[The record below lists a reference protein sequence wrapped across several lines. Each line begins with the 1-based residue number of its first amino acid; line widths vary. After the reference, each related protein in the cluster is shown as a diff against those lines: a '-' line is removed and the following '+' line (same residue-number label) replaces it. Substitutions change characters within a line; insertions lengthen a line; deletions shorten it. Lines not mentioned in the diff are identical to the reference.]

1 MNEEVNNIT
10 NETLERFICM
20 EYDVLKYDLLSITP
34 DQLGKK
40 SSMIKTFINKVS
52 DKTLQ
57 IEELKR
63 NLKKE
68 NL

>member
-1 MNEEVNNIT
+1 MNEELNSIT
-10 NETLERFICM
+10 NETLERYICM

-40 SSMIKTFINKVS
+40 ANMIKSFINKVS

-68 NL
+68 II